1 MSDQINRTATTMPL
15 VGASQLVLP
24 TLDQTQ
30 RFDWSPELAKAR
42 GIYGF
47 DSRDIRSRPFNLLR
61 SRLFK
66 LQRARGWRL
75 FGVVSSN
82 PGVGKSFVAT
92 NLGASLSRTPDVDT
106 YLVDLDLRRG
116 SLAENFGCAF
126 EISIRD
132 YLEGTEGSLQQ
143 AGLAPSGERLII
155 LPTDSSRVHSAELLS
170 NERMMLLLAEMRA
183 HPSSSIFICDLPP
196 VFANDD
202 AAIVTS
208 KLDAYILVVESG
220 QTTRRQV
227 QDTLAALE
235 PAICA
240 GVILNRYHG
249 GMLSDT
255 YGYGSTKSYNDYYE

>member
-1 MSDQINRTATTMPL
+1 MTMPL
-15 VGASQLVLP
+15 AGSPRRVLP
-24 TLDQTQ
+24 MLDEVKQ
-30 RFDWSPELAKAR
+30 FDWDPQHAKAK

-66 LQRARGWRL
+66 LRRAKGWRL
-75 FGVVSSN
+75 FGVVSAN

-92 NLGASLSRTPDVDT
+92 NLGASLSRTPDMST

-116 SLAENFGCAF
+116 SLAENFNCVPEVGVR
-126 EISIRD
+126 E
-132 YLEGTEGSLQQ
+132 YLEGTADSLLG
-143 AGLAPSGERLII
+143 AGLAPAGEKLIL

-170 NERMMLLLAEMRA
+170 NDRMTSLLAEMRA
-183 HPSSSIFICDLPP
+183 QPPSSMFICDLPP

-208 KLDAYILVVESG
+208 KLDAYIMVIESG
-220 QTTRRQV
+220 HTTKQQV
-227 QDTLAALE
+227 RDTLSALD

-240 GVILNRYHG
+240 GVVLNRYHS
-249 GMLSDT
+249 GMLSDS
-255 YGYGSTKSYNDYYE
+255 YGYGSSSTYSDYFK